1 MTKKILFVFM
11 IITLLICSTSIVQAN
26 SISEIMTGADNF
38 ISNGSSTSTISG
50 DKLKELSDTIYNVLL
65 IIGTVIA
72 VIIGAVLGIQFI
84 TGSVEQKAKVKDS
97 LIPFIVGCV
106 IIFGAFG
113 IWKLVVEIGAS
124 VSTTSPNG
132 TSQTTQQNEKKQTT
146 QQGETSST
154 EYSNM
159 SKNQLKQKYKQSGIE
174 TTLSKWIKRGDLNS
188 ALTHLSPDEKKLY
201 NAALNAGII
210 NKKGQV
216 Y

>member
-65 IIGTVIA
+65 IIGTIIA

-97 LIPFIVGCV
+97 LIPFIVGCIV
-106 IIFGAFG
+106 IFGAFG

-124 VSTTSPNG
+124 V
-132 TSQTTQQNEKKQTT
+132 
-146 QQGETSST
+146 
-154 EYSNM
+154 
-159 SKNQLKQKYKQSGIE
+159 
-174 TTLSKWIKRGDLNS
+174 
-188 ALTHLSPDEKKLY
+188 A
-201 NAALNAGII
+201 
-210 NKKGQV
+210 
-216 Y
+216 